1 MAASLSVAR
10 IDASLDCV
18 ADSEGGNILL
28 INQDSTS

>member
-18 ADSEGGNILL
+18 EEGGNILL
-28 INQDSTS
+28 TNQESAS